1 MEDVMSTRKEHN
13 EKGQFSLSAMI
24 DVVFLL
30 LLFFVATFVSER
42 TEAYLSVNNP
52 TGTIGEPGPPPMEA
66 EVHPSEYRFMGRA
79 MPLDKLEDQLM
90 AMTASNTE
98 VAVFIKVNPS
108 ASEGELLDLLD
119 RCSKVNLTNLNIQTL
134 KE

>member
-1 MEDVMSTRKEHN
+1 MEDIMSTRKKHN

-30 LLFFVATFVSER
+30 LLFFVATSVSER

-52 TGTIGEPGPPPMEA
+52 GIAGEPGPPPMEA

-79 MPLDKLEDQLM
+79 MTLDKLEDQLM

-98 VAVFIKVNPS
+98 MAVFIKVNPS

-119 RCSKVNLTNLNIQTL
+119 RCSKVSLTNLNIQTL